1 MLKDPVCG
9 MELPDGAQEFAS
21 DYKGKKFYF
30 CSYACQSEFEKGP
43 DKYATHFEALRVR
56 DLMADADFVNSGSS
70 ALEAAKKMS
79 GKGSGCV
86 LVVENGKAIGI
97 ITERDLVA
105 RVLVEGALVQ
115 QILAKDVMSSPL
127 VAVGPEASVEE
138 ASRIMSQYAIRRLP
152 VVSGEAFVGLITS
165 TDIAMQMAKEKQF
178 KDHRLNALAKYCV
191 SPATEPY
198 K

>member
-1 MLKDPVCG
+1 MVTSGQRSVPSLWEICHPV
-9 MELPDGAQEFAS
+9 A
-21 DYKGKKFYF
+21 
-30 CSYACQSEFEKGP
+30 
-43 DKYATHFEALRVR
+43 
-56 DLMADADFVNSGSS
+56 
-70 ALEAAKKMS
+70 
-79 GKGSGCV
+79 
-86 LVVENGKAIGI
+86 VVENGKAIGI

-152 VVSGEAFVGLITS
+152 VVSGEALVGLITS

-191 SPATEPY
+191 SPVVRGAPTSTVRGRRVADAGSTY
-198 K
+198 